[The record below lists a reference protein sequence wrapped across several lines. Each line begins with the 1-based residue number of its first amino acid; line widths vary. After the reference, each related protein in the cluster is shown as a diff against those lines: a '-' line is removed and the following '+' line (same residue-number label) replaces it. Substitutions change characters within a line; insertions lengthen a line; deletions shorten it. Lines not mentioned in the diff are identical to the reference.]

1 MLEFACLC
9 RLAVPLEVDGERL
22 HGAERPAHLLRDW
35 GFEGELGFAGPTKRG
50 LAPEEWRREVALTR
64 TMSCAS
70 DEATSAA
77 LESFAVTDVISA
89 DPVNSR
95 VFFSPLVREWR
106 ECEAAGGNLE
116 FFF

>member
-1 MLEFACLC
+1 LGIRRGVRVCGPDE
-9 RLAVPLEVDGERL
+9 E
-22 HGAERPAHLLRDW
+22 
-35 GFEGELGFAGPTKRG
+35 GFSAGGVEARG
-50 LAPEEWRREVALTR
+50 GVALTR

>member
-50 LAPEEWRREVALTR
+50 LAPGEWRRGVALTR

-89 DPVNSR
+89 GELPR
-95 VFFSPLVREWR
+95 IFFAACERMEGMRGGWWKLGVFF
-106 ECEAAGGNLE
+106 
-116 FFF
+116 